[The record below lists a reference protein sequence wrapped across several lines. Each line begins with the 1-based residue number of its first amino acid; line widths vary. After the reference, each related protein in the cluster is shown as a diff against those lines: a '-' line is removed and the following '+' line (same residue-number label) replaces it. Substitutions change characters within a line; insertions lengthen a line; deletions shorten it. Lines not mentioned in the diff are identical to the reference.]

1 MISQFFLD
9 RPKFAIVLSLII
21 TLAGIIAIPNLAV
34 SQFPVITPPQVQVT
48 ASMRGAS
55 AEVVEET
62 IARPIEDA
70 INGVEDMIYMSSKS
84 SNDGSYRLS
93 VTFEVGTD
101 PNIAQVNLQNRLA
114 LAEPLLPSDVLA
126 NGLSVKKYSPDILIM
141 IDFTSTDGQISEQV
155 LSSFVA
161 LQVTDKLTRI
171 KGISE
176 SILYGNRFLSMR
188 LWLNPDKMAHLN
200 ITAADVQQALLEQN
214 IQAPLGSVGARPNN
228 APIELQYSLLTQG
241 RLSTVEEFENVI
253 LRANVTGQTVYLK
266 DVAEVALGQ
275 EDYVG
280 AGISD
285 GKPSAQIQ
293 VTTLPGANAI
303 EVADAVKSALKE
315 MEALMPE
322 GMIYNTQ
329 VDTTLFVTESIK
341 GMLWT
346 LVFAVT
352 LVVLV
357 TYLFLGSIR
366 ATLVPLIAIPI
377 SIVGSFAF
385 MLVAGFGINTVTLF
399 GLILAIGIVVDNA
412 ILVIENV
419 EVNLVNYPKLTGKA
433 AIEKAMQQVTG
444 PIITSTLVL
453 LAVFIPVTLLPGV
466 TGIMY
471 QQFAMTLIFSLILSA
486 IVALT
491 LSPVLCSLLLKP
503 GAQHYPKWY
512 LAFNRFFEHVTAKYS
527 RITLIFIRKGALL
540 IALSFAALLALGYL
554 GQSSSTSFV
563 PKEDKGIFFVN
574 AILPDGASLSRT
586 EAVINKVET
595 FLKSEP
601 GVRNIA
607 SSSGYSG
614 LSGSM
619 QSNAASLF
627 VSLAHWDERAKMDG
641 DHGVDDIIA
650 RVAEWAKHDLP
661 EAKIISY
668 GPPTIPGIGS
678 GTGFE
683 FALQDTLGRDKAELD
698 KVMQTLI
705 KQANAQE
712 ELSGVFSAFR
722 ANVPHYYL
730 DIDRLKAKQLGV
742 PLSELFLTLQVNLGS
757 LYINDFSQF
766 GKSFKVTLQADGAFR
781 ESIKDIARYQVRS
794 VSGEMIPLSTLVSIS
809 PMLAPDIIWRYNKYS
824 GAIIQGQA
832 SSGFSTGDA
841 MQAMERVAAEVL
853 PQGYTYEWS
862 GLSYQERLAGNM
874 AIYAFGLALIFIY
887 LLLVA
892 QYESWTL
899 PFAIILV
906 VPTAIFGGMLA
917 LRLGGLSLS
926 LYAQIGLV
934 LLIAMAAKNA
944 ILIVEFSK
952 LKREAGASIIEAAA
966 EGGRARFRAV
976 NMTSWSFILGIAP
989 LLFATG
995 AGAVGLQNIGLTLVG
1010 GLLSV
1015 LLIGSFFVPGYYALI
1030 QASKEKFTGRFIK

>member
-1 MISQFFLD
+1 MISKFFLD

-34 SQFPVITPPQVQVT
+34 SQFPVITPPQIQVT

-55 AEVVEET
+55 ASVVEET

-84 SNDGSYRLS
+84 SNDGTYRLA

-114 LAEPLLPSDVLA
+114 LAEPMLPSEVLG
-126 NGLSVKKYSPDILIM
+126 NGLSVKKYSPDILMM

-171 KGISE
+171 KGVSE
-176 SILYGNRFLSMR
+176 SVLYGNRFLSMR
-188 LWLNPDKMAHLN
+188 MWLNPDRMAHLN
-200 ITAADVQQALLEQN
+200 ITASDVQQALLEQN
-214 IQAPLGSVGARPNN
+214 IQAPLGSVGARPSDK
-228 APIELQYSLLTQG
+228 PLELQYSLLTQG
-241 RLSTVEEFENVI
+241 RLATVEEFENVI
-253 LRANVTGQTVYLK
+253 LSADKSGHTVYLK
-266 DVAEVALGQ
+266 DVATVELGQ
-275 EDYVG
+275 EDYIG

-293 VTTLPGANAI
+293 ITTLPGANAI
-303 EVADAVKSALKE
+303 EVADAVKAALKE
-315 MEALMPE
+315 MQAFMPE
-322 GMIYNTQ
+322 GMLYNTQ

-346 LVFAVT
+346 LVLAVI

-357 TYLFLGSIR
+357 TYLFLGSVR

-377 SIVGSFAF
+377 SIVGSFAL

-419 EVNLVNYPKLTGKA
+419 EANLTQDLSLSTKSAT
-433 AIEKAMQQVTG
+433 EQAMKQVTG

-486 IVALT
+486 VVALS

-503 GAQHYPKWY
+503 GVQNYPKWY
-512 LAFNRFFEHVTAKYS
+512 IGFNRLFDNITASYS
-527 RITLIFIRKGALL
+527 RTVSVLIRKSLVLVILSLGAL
-540 IALSFAALLALGYL
+540 AALGYL
-554 GQSSSTSFV
+554 VQSTSTSFV

-574 AILPDGASLSRT
+574 VILPDGASLSRT
-586 EAVINKVET
+586 EQVITKVEA

-601 GVRNIA
+601 GVLNIA
-607 SSSGYSG
+607 SASGYSG

-619 QSNAASLF
+619 QSNAARMF
-627 VSLAHWDERAKMDG
+627 VSLAHWDERAALAG
-641 DHGVDDIIA
+641 LHGVEDIIS
-650 RVAEWAKHDLP
+650 RVGQWAEAELP
-661 EAKIISY
+661 EAQIISF
-668 GPPTIPGIGS
+668 GPATIPGIGS

-683 FALQDTLGRDKAELD
+683 FVLQDTLGRDKAELGA
-698 KVMQTLI
+698 VMQDLI
-705 KQANAQE
+705 DSANQE
-712 ELSGVFSAFR
+712 PELQGVFSAFR

-742 PLSELFLTLQVNLGS
+742 SLSEVFLTLQINLGS
-757 LYINDFSQF
+757 LYINDFTQF

-781 ESIKDIARYQVRS
+781 ESVKDIARYQVRS
-794 VSGEMIPLSTLVSIS
+794 QSGEMIPLSTLVTVK
-809 PMLAPDIIWRYNKYS
+809 PTLAPNIIWRYNKY
-824 GAIIQGQA
+824 GAAIIQGQA
-832 SSGFSTGDA
+832 APGFSTGDA
-841 MQAMERVAAEVL
+841 MEAMERVAADVL

-862 GLSYQERLAGNM
+862 GLSYQEKLAGNM
-874 AIYAFGLALIFIY
+874 AIYAFGFALIFIY

-906 VPTAIFGGMLA
+906 VPTAILGGMLA
-917 LRLGGLSLS
+917 LKLGGFSLS

-952 LKREAGASIIEAAA
+952 LKREAGLSIIEAAKQ
-966 EGGRARFRAV
+966 GGALRFRAV

-989 LLFATG
+989 LLFASG
-995 AGAVGLQNIGLTLVG
+995 AGAVGLQNIGFTLVG

-1030 QASKEKFTGRFIK
+1030 QVSRERIMQRFIK

>member
-21 TLAGIIAIPNLAV
+21 TLAGVIAIPNLAV
-34 SQFPVITPPQVQVT
+34 SQFPVITPPQIQVT

-55 AEVVEET
+55 ASVVEET

-84 SNDGSYRLS
+84 SNDGTYRLS

-101 PNIAQVNLQNRLA
+101 PSIAQVNLQNRLA
-114 LAEPLLPSDVLA
+114 LAEPMLPAEVLA

-141 IDFTSTDGQISEQV
+141 IDFTSTEGQISEQV

-188 LWLNPDKMAHLN
+188 MWLNPDKMAHLN
-200 ITAADVQQALLEQN
+200 ITASDIQQALIEQN
-214 IQAPLGSVGARPNN
+214 IQAPLGSVGARPNDK
-228 APIELQYSLLTQG
+228 PLEVQYALLTQG
-241 RLSTVEEFENVI
+241 RLSKVEEFENVI
-253 LRANVTGQTVYLK
+253 LRADKAGNTVYLK
-266 DVAEVALGQ
+266 DVARVELGQ

-346 LVFAVT
+346 LVLAVV

-357 TYLFLGSIR
+357 TYLFLGSMR
-366 ATLVPLIAIPI
+366 ATLVPLIAIPV
-377 SIVGSFAF
+377 SIVGSFAL
-385 MLVAGFGINTVTLF
+385 MLAAGFGINTVTLF

-419 EVNLVNYPKLTGKA
+419 EANLAQDRTLSAKA
-433 AIEKAMQQVTG
+433 ATQMAMKQVTG

-486 IVALT
+486 IVALS

-503 GAQHYPKWY
+503 GQQDYPNWY
-512 LAFNRFFEHVTAKYS
+512 IRFNRFFDSVTARYS
-527 RITLIFIRKGALL
+527 QTAAVLIRKRVVLVVMSLGAVAGLV
-540 IALSFAALLALGYL
+540 YL
-554 GQSSSTSFV
+554 VQSTSTSFV

-586 EAVINKVET
+586 EHVISKVEA

-601 GVRNIA
+601 SVLNIA

-619 QSNAASLF
+619 QSNAASMF
-627 VSLAHWDERAKMDG
+627 VSLAHWDERAAMEG
-641 DHGVDDIIA
+641 LHGVEDIIA
-650 RVAEWAKHDLP
+650 RVDEWAKETLP

-683 FALQDTLGRDKAELD
+683 FALQDTLGRDKAELGA
-698 KVMQTLI
+698 VMQRLI
-705 KQANAQE
+705 ERANQQS
-712 ELSGVFSAFR
+712 ELRGVFSAFR

-757 LYINDFSQF
+757 LYINDFTQF

-781 ESIKDIARYQVRS
+781 ETVKDIARYQVRS
-794 VSGEMIPLSTLVSIS
+794 QSGEMIPLSTLVSVE
-809 PMLAPDIIWRYNKYS
+809 PTLAPDIIWRYNKYG

-832 SSGFSTGDA
+832 AAGFSTGDA
-841 MQAMERVAAEVL
+841 MQAMERVAAQVL

-862 GLSYQERLAGNM
+862 GLSYQEQLAGNM

-906 VPTAIFGGMLA
+906 VPTAILGGMLA
-917 LRLGGLSLS
+917 LKLSGFSLS

-944 ILIVEFSK
+944 ILIVEFAK
-952 LKREAGASIIEAAA
+952 QKREAGLSIIDAAKQ
-966 EGGRARFRAV
+966 GGALRFRAV

-989 LLFATG
+989 LLFASG
-995 AGAVGLQNIGLTLVG
+995 AGAVGLQNIGFTLVG

-1030 QASKEKFTGRFIK
+1030 QTAKEAAVRRLSK

>member
-55 AEVVEET
+55 AAVVEET

-84 SNDGSYRLS
+84 SNDGTYRLS

-114 LAEPLLPSDVLA
+114 LAEPMLPSEVLA

-141 IDFTSTDGQISEQV
+141 IDFTSTEGQISEQV

-176 SILYGNRFLSMR
+176 SVLYGNRFVSMR
-188 LWLNPDKMAHLN
+188 MWLNPDRMAHLK
-200 ITAADVQQALLEQN
+200 ITASDVQQALLEQN
-214 IQAPLGSVGARPNN
+214 IQVPLGSVGARPNDK
-228 APIELQYSLLTQG
+228 PLELQYSLLTKG
-241 RLSTVEEFENVI
+241 RLSTVEEFESVI
-253 LRANVTGQTVYLK
+253 LRADKSGNTVYLK
-266 DVAEVALGQ
+266 DVASVALGQ
-275 EDYVG
+275 QEYIG

-293 VTTLPGANAI
+293 ITTLPGANAI
-303 EVADAVKSALKE
+303 EVADRVKEALKE
-315 MEALMPE
+315 MQALMPE

-329 VDTTLFVTESIK
+329 VDTTLFVKESIK

-346 LVFAVT
+346 LVIAVM

-357 TYLFLGSIR
+357 TYLFLGSVR

-377 SIVGSFAF
+377 SIIGSFAL
-385 MLVAGFGINTVTLF
+385 MLAAGFGINTVTLF

-419 EVNLVNYPKLTGKA
+419 EANLALDSSLSAKA
-433 AIEKAMQQVTG
+433 ATEQAMKQVTG

-486 IVALT
+486 VVALS

-503 GAQHYPKWY
+503 GIRSYPQWY
-512 LAFNRFFEHVTAKYS
+512 LRFNRFFDGVTAKYS
-527 RITLIFIRKGALL
+527 QVTAVLIRKSLVLVVLSVGTL
-540 IALSFAALLALGYL
+540 IALTYL
-554 GQSSSTSFV
+554 TQSTSTSFV

-574 AILPDGASLSRT
+574 VILPDGASLSRT
-586 EAVINKVET
+586 EQVITKVET
-595 FLKSEP
+595 FLKSET
-601 GVRNIA
+601 GVLNIA

-614 LSGSM
+614 LSGAM
-619 QSNAASLF
+619 QSNAASMF
-627 VSLAHWDERAKMDG
+627 VSLAHWDERAAMEG
-641 DHGVDDIIA
+641 LHGVEDIIA
-650 RVAEWAKHDLP
+650 RVGQWAKAELP
-661 EAKIISY
+661 EAQVISY
-668 GPPTIPGIGS
+668 GPATIPGIGS

-683 FALQDTLGRDKAELD
+683 FALQDTLGRDKAELGI
-698 KVMQTLI
+698 VMQDI
-705 KQANAQE
+705 INRANQE
-712 ELSGVFSAFR
+712 PELQGVFSAFR

-730 DIDRLKAKQLGV
+730 NINRLKAKQLGV
-742 PLSELFLTLQVNLGS
+742 PLSEVFLTLQVNLGS

-766 GKSFKVTLQADGAFR
+766 GKSFKVTLQAEGAFR
-781 ESIKDIARYQVRS
+781 ESVNDIGRYQVRS
-794 VSGEMIPLSTLVSIS
+794 LSGEMVPLSTLVSIE
-809 PMLAPDIIWRYNKYS
+809 PTLAPDIIWRYNKY
-824 GAIIQGQA
+824 GATIIQGQA
-832 SSGFSTGDA
+832 AAGFSTGDA
-841 MQAMERVAAEVL
+841 MAAMERVAADVL

-862 GLSYQERLAGNM
+862 GLSYQEKLAGNM

-892 QYESWTL
+892 QYESWSL

-906 VPTAIFGGMLA
+906 VPTAILGGMLA
-917 LRLGGLSLS
+917 LKLGGFSLS

-944 ILIVEFSK
+944 ILIVEFAK
-952 LKREAGASIIEAAA
+952 LKREAGLSIAEAARL
-966 EGGRARFRAV
+966 GGALRFRAV

-989 LLFATG
+989 LLFASG
-995 AGAVGLQNIGLTLVG
+995 AGAVGLQNIGFTLVG

-1015 LLIGSFFVPGYYALI
+1015 LLIGSLFVPGYYALI
-1030 QASKEKFTGRFIK
+1030 QASKERIMERFSR